1 MGTSEAL
8 SAVKLES
15 KRCFQG
21 FIKSLLSEGGVTDNF
36 PTRVSFLELE
46 ERRVMLFLK
55 TFLLH
60 LNWKFECRL

>member
-21 FIKSLLSEGGVTDNF
+21 FIKSLLSEGELPIIF
-36 PTRVSFLELE
+36 PLG
-46 ERRVMLFLK
+46 
-55 TFLLH
+55 
-60 LNWKFECRL
+60 